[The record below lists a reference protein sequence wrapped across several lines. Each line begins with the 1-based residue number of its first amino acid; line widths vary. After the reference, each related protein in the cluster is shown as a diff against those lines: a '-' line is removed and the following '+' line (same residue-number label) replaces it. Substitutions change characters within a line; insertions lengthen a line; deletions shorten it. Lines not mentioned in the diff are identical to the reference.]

1 MYTVVGKTGVRPTT
15 LRDART
21 KDLVP
26 SVTTILNV
34 AAKPALIA
42 WMQKQVLMSALTM
55 QRIGDEPDAAYMDR
69 ILVDSRELAKAAAD
83 AVNSAVQAWED
94 LMWKF
99 QQPLP
104 GSKPGAK
111 WIPMDIIFDL
121 KDC

>member
-1 MYTVVGKTGVRPTT
+1 MNSRYYFA
-15 LRDART
+15 LDL
-21 KDLVP
+21 KDD
-26 SVTTILNV
+26 
-34 AAKPALIA
+34 PALIA
-42 WMQKQVLMSALTM
+42 EYESHHRAVWPEVIAAIRDSGIVDMQIFRVRNRLFMAMEVNENFNPAT
-55 QRIGDEPDAAYMDR
+55 
-69 ILVDSRELAKAAAD
+69 KAAAD